1 MAERAVQLVVLQG
14 HLPGGQPTSAWT
26 FPVDMAGVGGV
37 RATLDDMV
45 RYAQA
50 QLGQVD
56 APVAAA
62 LVRTQQRSARWL
74 SLAGGALGVA
84 LAYLGLH
91 VLLGSWLGVPPVP
104 PMKALWVGVAL
115 AFGLLFALQSAI
127 TYLDIAKELNATTN
141 EWRLTRMGQLMVGNA
156 LHYADDLQT
165 ATTRMQQKAAGI
177 KLIRDNAKNLQRLGM
192 TADQAKRWLG
202 AK

>member
-1 MAERAVQLVVLQG
+1 M
-14 HLPGGQPTSAWT
+14 
-26 FPVDMAGVGGV
+26 PVSKTPATPAR
-37 RATLDDMV
+37 RATLRVKSPIPSGWRHTGTADRHMMLYPHSALSDFI
-45 RYAQA
+45 
-50 QLGQVD
+50 LGNASQWHWNTLSFRVHL
-56 APVAAA
+56 AKAIAEMFTPHEVAAI
-62 LVRTQQRSARWL
+62 
-74 SLAGGALGVA
+74 G
-84 LAYLGLH
+84 
-91 VLLGSWLGVPPVP
+91 
-104 PMKALWVGVAL
+104 
-115 AFGLLFALQSAI
+115 ALQSAI